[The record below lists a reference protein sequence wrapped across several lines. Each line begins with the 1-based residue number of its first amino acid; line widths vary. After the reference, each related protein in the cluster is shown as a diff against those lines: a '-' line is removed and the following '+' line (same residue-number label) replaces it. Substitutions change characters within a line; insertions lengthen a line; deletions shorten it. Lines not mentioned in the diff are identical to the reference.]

1 MKQKK
6 HRCRW
11 ELILLVAL
19 FSLLSGCKKG
29 DGDAEATGDPG
40 PEEYQFGEETVV
52 ALGATVEEFPAEG
65 SYEESL
71 VTYTYR
77 GLSDGKAACS
87 GYIAALMAEEEP
99 FVAVDE
105 ELYQTGTPSL
115 TEEEGTV
122 YMARACVNED
132 SEEDAESEDDAEE
145 SSEEDSESEDEV
157 EENPEESSEVVPEET
172 AEENRVCLVQLD
184 WTADSCTVTLRYQ
197 EGIIQQRPVETDTS
211 SGGGSSMTLAT
222 AIDYIKSFNPAD
234 IGLEGTSMEEYQIY
248 ALDGVILVDDTP
260 CLHLK
265 AYRSDN
271 PQQTNQVAGNFLLT
285 GDKQHLYSLD
295 EVNGVVTTIF

>member
-1 MKQKK
+1 
-6 HRCRW
+6 
-11 ELILLVAL
+11 LLAAL
-19 FSLLSGCKKG
+19 VSLLSGCKKG
-29 DGDAEATGDPG
+29 DSEAEATGDPG

-52 ALGATVEEFPAEG
+52 ALGATVEEFPAAG

-87 GYIAALMAEEEP
+87 GYIAALMAEENP

-105 ELYQTGTPSL
+105 ELYQTDTPRL

-122 YMARACVNED
+122 YMARACVDED
-132 SEEDAESEDDAEE
+132 SEEDAEE
-145 SSEEDSESEDEV
+145 SSEEDAEENADSEDDA
-157 EENPEESSEVVPEET
+157 EESPEESSAAVPEE
-172 AEENRVCLVQLD
+172 AEEENRVCLVQLD
-184 WTADSCTVTLRYQ
+184 WTADSCTVTLKYQ
-197 EGIIQQRPVETDTS
+197 EGVIQQRPVETESS
-211 SGGGSSMTLAT
+211 SGGGSSLTLAT
-222 AIDYIKSFNPAD
+222 AIDYLKSFNPAD
-234 IGLEGTSMEEYQIY
+234 IGLDGTSMEDYQIY
-248 ALDGVILVDDTP
+248 ALDGVILVDNTA

-265 AYRSDN
+265 VYRSDN